1 MGGAHDAQRRRMP
14 WGVHVTDVGQRVECQ
29 WCHAHN
35 LTEARS
41 CDRCGA
47 PLDQRD
53 RVSDAGWRQAPRLRD
68 LTEIH
73 FGSSTVQ
80 IDGDMVPVAELA
92 LDAADSVFFEHHA
105 MLWKDET
112 VPMSVM
118 DTPGGA
124 KRLLGDMPFVLSVAR
139 GPGHLALSRTPQAS
153 SWFSRSMP
161 RTVLELRG
169 HALLVA
175 SGTMSYSYSKV
186 PGLKTALLAGTGLY
200 LDRFEATGEPGVIVV
215 HGFGNVFERTLA
227 EDEMIHVEP
236 GGFLYKDAVGV
247 HRGRVGR
254 SFRQRRGSEQGDP
267 GGQSGQGHGRARFS
281 RAQGGPGDDEGRGC
295 GRRQPRYWA
304 GAVRPCWAMPC
315 RRAGP
320 LPSWR

>member
-1 MGGAHDAQRRRMP
+1 MT
-14 WGVHVTDVGQRVECQ
+14 VTDVGQRVECQ

-35 LTEARS
+35 LPDARS

-68 LTEIH
+68 LTQIH

-80 IDGDMVPVAELA
+80 VDGDMVPVAELA

-124 KRLLGDMPFVLSVAR
+124 KRLLGDMPFVLSVAH
-139 GPGHLALSRTPQAS
+139 GPGHLALSRDAAGELVVLPIDGTAA
-153 SWFSRSMP
+153 
-161 RTVLELRG
+161 LELRG

-175 SGTMSYSYSKV
+175 SGTMSYSFSKV
-186 PGLKTALLAGTGLY
+186 PGLKTALLSGTGLY

-227 EDEMIHVEP
+227 EGESIHVEP
-236 GGFLYKDAVGV
+236 GGFLYKDASVSIEV
-247 HRGRVGR
+247 MSVDLPPP
-254 SFRQRRGSEQGDP
+254 SKATARRPKGSRRPRTWP
-267 GGQSGQGHGRARFS
+267 GEDS
-281 RAQGGPGDDEGRGC
+281 
-295 GRRQPRYWA
+295 A
-304 GAVRPCWAMPC
+304 G
-315 RRAGP
+315 
-320 LPSWR
+320 